1 MSMDL
6 HMDMDMDM
14 DMDGDGEDKGT
25 WTWLEPIFTGGFLLL
40 LAGGGR
46 CVLSDVLCLDYMLI
60 VLRTPACLSG
70 RLLTGD
76 MIVFL
81 FPVFEANELK

>member
-14 DMDGDGEDKGT
+14 DGEDKGT
-25 WTWLEPIFTGGFLLL
+25 WTWLEPILTGGFLLL

-46 CVLSDVLCLDYMLI
+46 CFLS
-60 VLRTPACLSG
+60 
-70 RLLTGD
+70 
-76 MIVFL
+76 
-81 FPVFEANELK
+81 